1 MERGSD
7 RLALITGRIQSLPSS
22 SSSSVPQSH
31 HEDTPNPSSPPPNS
45 DVQEDPHPH
54 LSEQIAEL
62 PSEVEEKESDS
73 TLPRSHFDANTEAL
87 RDIDSQVQQLRSS
100 LTVQNAPPSSSSLS
114 SSATQR
120 RPLFTASGVSSAIAE
135 SERTR
140 LSFSVAV
147 AILVVLAH
155 LGFPLLGT
163 SNIVKTLLGFR
174 PLYLVLL
181 TNVTL
186 VLARI
191 LGKHRVSEGPDR
203 GGEIRTPTEG
213 FEWADNLGKA
223 LELGLVAQKVL
234 DALFMDCAVYAI
246 IVVCGLSSA

>member
-1 MERGSD
+1 M
-7 RLALITGRIQSLPSS
+7 
-22 SSSSVPQSH
+22 
-31 HEDTPNPSSPPPNS
+31 
-45 DVQEDPHPH
+45 
-54 LSEQIAEL
+54 
-62 PSEVEEKESDS
+62 
-73 TLPRSHFDANTEAL
+73 PRSQFDTNTEAL
-87 RDIDSQVQQLRSS
+87 RDIDSQVQQLLSS
-100 LTVQNAPPSSSSLS
+100 LTVQNAPPPPPSSSLS

-191 LGKHRVSEGPDR
+191 LGKHRVSERPDR